1 MRPPRFAAAVLLA
14 AALVLLPPAAPA
26 GQGSLRQLP
35 PAESQGTTLVSTA
48 DGVYSLDWQ
57 TGPSGLIRYTRW
69 DTGVSAPLCARRGCT
84 HSDGSCPAFVEGDRW
99 LLYGANGRLL
109 LLEQG
114 DGDIRAI
121 WAVAPDGTGRTLLT
135 RCPERE
141 NQPLTSLLWE
151 DDTGFW
157 FELMDLTDG
166 TSHIAFLPAGG
177 TELTVSP
184 AQPGRLLQAADG
196 IRYSLD
202 FPQGQM
208 VFQATDLH
216 TGVTTTLCTVSDQWT
231 FLLRDNCLYF
241 CDWQDDCALYT
252 KSLGNTDPP
261 VLRCRLESLGGS
273 SYAWPVEARGSRL
286 VLERAGA
293 QWAVNLD
300 TGARVWVQPAW
311 MQPGTDGPCGA
322 YPQVEEGSY
331 STTSALVMGYGR
343 SESWYST
350 GNYGELTRVEGLQM
364 VPCLLDVDAWLQ
376 GQVRLT
382 DVTELP

>member
-1 MRPPRFAAAVLLA
+1 MAALRGKQPAAAV
-14 AALVLLPPAAPA
+14 
-26 GQGSLRQLP
+26 
-35 PAESQGTTLVSTA
+35 GT
-48 DGVYSLDWQ
+48 
-57 TGPSGLIRYTRW
+57 
-69 DTGVSAPLCARRGCT
+69 
-84 HSDGSCPAFVEGDRW
+84 
-99 LLYGANGRLL
+99 
-109 LLEQG
+109 G

-141 NQPLTSLLWE
+141 NQPLTSLLRE

-208 VFQATDLH
+208 EFQATDLH

-322 YPQVEEGSY
+322 YPQVEEGSLFHNLCAGDGLRPQRKLVFHRQLRR
-331 STTSALVMGYGR
+331 TDPGGRAADGPLPAGCGCLAAGTGAPDRRDRTALKN
-343 SESWYST
+343 
-350 GNYGELTRVEGLQM
+350 GNLIQF
-364 VPCLLDVDAWLQ
+364 C
-376 GQVRLT
+376 
-382 DVTELP
+382 